1 MSEESDEAKK
11 IKILLVDDEVDFIES
26 VGEWLASRHFEV
38 TIATSGKEAIKK
50 ARRGGY
56 DLALLD
62 LKMPGMDGTEVLKI
76 LKKKHKFL
84 EAVILT
90 GHASLDSAVECTKLG
105 AFGYL
110 EKPCE
115 STKLLEI
122 LKDAYSTR
130 LEKKFKY
137 DQKRSDEI
145 SILAAGSSPMGILRA
160 LVHLDDE
167 EK

>member
-11 IKILLVDDEVDFIES
+11 IKILLVDDEVDFIQS
-26 VGEWLASRHFEV
+26 VGEWLISRHFEV
-38 TIATSGKEAIKK
+38 TIATRGEEAIKE

-62 LKMPGMDGTEVLKI
+62 LQMPGMDGTEVLKI
-76 LKKKHKFL
+76 LKRKHKFL
-84 EAVILT
+84 EAVMLT

-115 STKLLEI
+115 SEKLLEI
-122 LKDAYSTR
+122 LKNAYSTR
-130 LEKKFKY
+130 LEKKFRY
-137 DQKRSDEI
+137 DQKRADEI
-145 SILAAGSSPMGILRA
+145 AILAAGSSPMGILRA

>member
-1 MSEESDEAKK
+1 MSEDSEETKK
-11 IKILLVDDEVDFIES
+11 IKILLVDDEADFIES
-26 VGEWLASRHFEV
+26 VGEWLTSRHFDV
-38 TIATSGKEAIKK
+38 TIATRGEEAIKS

-115 STKLLEI
+115 SEKLAEV
-122 LKDAYSTR
+122 LKDAYAAR
-130 LEKKFKY
+130 LKKKFEY
-137 DQKRSDEI
+137 DQKRADEI
-145 SILAAGSSPMGILRA
+145 AVLAAGSSPMGILRA

>member
-1 MSEESDEAKK
+1 MADAKV
-11 IKILLVDDEVDFIES
+11 LLVDDEVDFIES
-26 VGEWLASRHFEV
+26 VGEWLISRHFEV
-38 TIATSGKEAIKK
+38 TIATRGEEAIKK

-62 LKMPGMDGTEVLKI
+62 LQMPGMDGTEVLKI
-76 LKKKHKFL
+76 LKRKHKFL
-84 EAVILT
+84 EAVMLT

-115 STKLLEI
+115 SEKLLEI
-122 LKDAYSTR
+122 LKNAYSTR
-130 LEKKFKY
+130 LEKKFRY
-137 DQKRSDEI
+137 DQKRAGEI
-145 SILAAGSSPMGILRA
+145 AILAAGSSPMGILRA

>member
-11 IKILLVDDEVDFIES
+11 IKILLVDDEVDFIQS
-26 VGEWLASRHFEV
+26 VGEWIISRHFEV
-38 TIATSGKEAIKK
+38 TIATRGEEAIKE

-62 LKMPGMDGTEVLKI
+62 LQMPGMDGTEVLKI
-76 LKKKHKFL
+76 LKRKHKFL
-84 EAVILT
+84 EAVMLT

-115 STKLLEI
+115 SEKLLEI
-122 LKDAYSTR
+122 LKNAYSTR
-130 LEKKFKY
+130 LEKKFRY
-137 DQKRSDEI
+137 DQKRADEI
-145 SILAAGSSPMGILRA
+145 AILAAGSSPMGILRA